1 MLYAAT
7 VLALALTAQAVP
19 TERTTSSSFSIP
31 AVHNTNHVRNGT
43 AAMLKAY
50 KKFNLQPSTSQ
61 VLSESFWNEI
71 VSLRKRQDGVVT
83 ASPDPDNVE
92 YLVPVTIG
100 GQTLNL
106 DFDSGSA
113 DLSVYPNLSNGV

>member
-1 MLYAAT
+1 MLSIAT
-7 VLALALTAQAVP
+7 VVALAVAAQAAP
-19 TERTTSSSFSIP
+19 TERTGSGSFSLP
-31 AVHNTNHVRNGT
+31 AVHNPNHVRNGT

-50 KKFNLQPSTSQ
+50 KKFNLQPSSSQ
-61 VLSESFWNEI
+61 LLSDSFRNAI
-71 VSLRKRQDGVVT
+71 SKSRKRQDGTVT

-92 YLVPVTIG
+92 YLVPVTVG

-113 DLSVYPNLSNGV
+113 DLFV